1 MKQAVISGLVYTSIY
16 LARLN
21 FSVAVGNIIGLQIA
35 TKCVSLG
42 SAAICFLIPVE
53 SRLYFSNDF
62 HD

>member
-42 SAAICFLIPVE
+42 RAAICFLIPSGITLV
-53 SRLYFSNDF
+53 FQQ
-62 HD
+62 

>member
-21 FSVAVGNIIGLQIA
+21 FSMAVGNIIQ
-35 TKCVSLG
+35 
-42 SAAICFLIPVE
+42 VE